1 MQGICEDP
9 MSQDLK
15 LRNLILYVAE
25 RSADDA
31 NLDRGKLALLLFFC
45 DFGAHA
51 ELGESVT
58 GARYRKLPQGPI
70 SDEWLGVRQEQ
81 PISGQS
87 ADLSL
92 LSVDQRNLV
101 DGVLERHRQ
110 DDATSLGVLAKAFPG
125 YEAAFD
131 GEEIPYHTVLIP
143 RDGPTQADV
152 DRGLE
157 LIRQGV
163 LT

>member
-1 MQGICEDP
+1 MNRSPKHG
-9 MSQDLK
+9 
-15 LRNLILYVAE
+15 NLILYMAE

-31 NLDRGKLALLLFFC
+31 NFDRDKLALLLFFC
-45 DFGAHA
+45 DFAAHA
-51 ELGESVT
+51 ELGESIT
-58 GARYRKLPQGPI
+58 GAHYRKQPQGPV
-70 SDEWLGVRQEQ
+70 SDEWLDAEQE
-81 PISGQS
+81 PHISGQN

-92 LSVDQRNLV
+92 LSADQKNLV

-143 RDGPTQADV
+143 REGPTQADV

-157 LIRQGV
+157 LIQHGV

>member
-1 MQGICEDP
+1 MDAGT
-9 MSQDLK
+9 K
-15 LRNLILYVAE
+15 LNNLILYLAE
-25 RSADDA
+25 QSADDP
-31 NLDRGKLALLLFFC
+31 NFERGKLAFLLFFC
-45 DFGAHA
+45 DFGAKA
-51 ELGESVT
+51 ELGESIT

-70 SDEWLGVRQEQ
+70 SDEWLDVEQEQ
-81 PISGQS
+81 PVSGQS

-92 LSVDQRNLV
+92 LSADQRNLV

-131 GEEIPYHTVLIP
+131 GEEIPYHTVLIS